1 MNKIKNIFIATLLLN
16 TSTVFNQEFIQQSP
30 TSTDDIINE
39 TISPET
45 TQEATENLTTEEQEA
60 IKKWNAHLEALKEKD
75 NDWNKNSNIPTN
87 DWKDEAIL
95 LAKEALNQDKT
106 ITQTLKSAFFN
117 AITDKIKLEEG
128 EFTAS
133 TYAVIKEFDDAIDAH
148 AATLT
153 KPEEKPEINIE
164 EETQPESIVEPVTAP
179 IEIEVTP
186 ELPTQ
191 EASASQPEI
200 TTPPVTESTNNL
212 QEWNDQ
218 LIKITTMG
226 NSESENKNLI
236 IKTYELAKKLLL
248 EGYTGESLLDG
259 FKYAIVQ
266 HNTNQNLFPI
276 KINQAIE
283 AFGAETGIIIPGDQK
298 TQATQEEYNAAM
310 KKQAELKTAAT
321 VQEAIKRAHVSE
333 SDMQRLNKKLEQRL
347 ALEAAARAAQQK
359 ETDAKIAS
367 LKQDL
372 ASAHK
377 VKVKETPEE
386 QGIIKK
392 AVKAVKDVASAATT
406 WWYGGES
413 QEEKDIAI
421 LDQERLHKLQE
432 ILKTM
437 PLTAHEKLTIE
448 NSWKTFIEQLR
459 SFKNVDTHDTQATE
473 QWLTKI
479 KQALERL
486 TLTHNIISIADAIS
500 IIKDAINQHPDEATF
515 INDIK
520 AYLTEKQQKIIITKQ
535 QKENAQAKKI
545 QVREQRKELV
555 QRKQQ
560 KIKDENERIRAEQN
574 IIESYEREKTEW
586 QQFLTQIA
594 NNKQATE
601 QENNAYTNEAIK
613 KAGLLLNPAQS
624 IILKDKHRLEQDL
637 KEQFTLALLAQ
648 QGNEHKINIHKNMD
662 QFNVAIDTMTR

>member
-30 TSTDDIINE
+30 TSTDDIISE

-45 TQEATENLTTEEQEA
+45 TQEATENLTTGEQEA
-60 IKKWNAHLEALKEKD
+60 IKKWNAHLEDLKEKD

-106 ITQTLKSAFFN
+106 IADTLKSAFFN
-117 AITDKIKLEEG
+117 AITDKIKLEKG

-153 KPEEKPEINIE
+153 KPEEKPEIKIE

-186 ELPTQ
+186 ELPIQ

-266 HNTNQNLFPI
+266 HNINQNLFPI

-283 AFGAETGIIIPGDQK
+283 AFGEETGIIIPGDQK

-372 ASAHK
+372 AYAHK
-377 VKVKETPEE
+377 VKAKETPEE

-448 NSWKTFIEQLR
+448 NSWKSFIEQLR
-459 SFKNVDTHDTQATE
+459 SFKNVDTHDPQATE

-486 TLTHNIISIADAIS
+486 TLTHNIISIADAMS
-500 IIKDAINQHPDEATF
+500 IIKDAINQYPDKATF

-613 KAGLLLNPAQS
+613 KAGSLLNPAQS

-637 KEQFTLALLAQ
+637 KEHFTLALLAQ
-648 QGNEHKINIHKNMD
+648 QGSEHKVNIHKNMD
-662 QFNVAIDTMTR
+662 HFNNAIDTMTR